1 MHSKANDEVRKEK
14 KCARMSIVVVHG
26 MDLWRDGYVSP
37 INLLHNHAFYVSI
50 SIVAKAEFGAAA
62 HHR

>member
-1 MHSKANDEVRKEK
+1 MKHEEGK
-14 KCARMSIVVVHG
+14 KCDRMSIVVVHG
-26 MDLWRDGYVSP
+26 IDFWRDVRVVLP
-37 INLLHNHAFYVSI
+37 INLLHNHAFYVCV